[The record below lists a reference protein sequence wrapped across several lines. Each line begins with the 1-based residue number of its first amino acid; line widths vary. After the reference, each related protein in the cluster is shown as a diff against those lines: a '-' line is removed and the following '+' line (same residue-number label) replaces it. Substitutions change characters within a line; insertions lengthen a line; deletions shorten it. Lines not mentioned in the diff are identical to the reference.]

1 MDFKTW
7 LERKFLEPNS
17 AVDAD
22 IERFAAKLPQL
33 NNYLSTQSKTTNIL
47 DEPDYLGS
55 IWAGSRRI
63 SVYAGKVAGDGGY
76 NPRNDCIVL
85 NRDILNNPQMV
96 KQILRHELTHAKDPK
111 SQRIK
116 QSSKYLQAIDNLSS
130 GGLPG
135 DAYFQDPK
143 EFDAYGA
150 NIAKNIRD
158 ELLALNP
165 EKRKYAIV
173 KVKDWLRTGDSS
185 DLDLSSLPSLAAW
198 KKDARLWRMF
208 RQRLYT
214 LVSAV

>member
-7 LERKFLEPNS
+7 LERKFLEPNA

-22 IERFAAKLPQL
+22 IERFASKLPQL
-33 NNYLSTQSKTTNIL
+33 NNYLSTKSKATSIF

-63 SVYAGKVAGDGGY
+63 SVSAGKVAGDGGY

-85 NRDILNNPQMV
+85 NRDILNNPQIV

-111 SQRIK
+111 SRRLK
-116 QSSKYLQAIDNLSS
+116 QSPEYIQALANPLS
-130 GGLPG
+130 PG

-143 EFDAYGA
+143 EFDAYGS

-165 EKRKYAIV
+165 DQQQIAIA
-173 KVKDWLRTGDSS
+173 KLKDWLRTGNSP
-185 DLDLSSLPSLAAW
+185 DLDLSSLGPLATW
-198 KKDARLWRMF
+198 KKDSKLWRMF

-214 LVSAV
+214 LISNM